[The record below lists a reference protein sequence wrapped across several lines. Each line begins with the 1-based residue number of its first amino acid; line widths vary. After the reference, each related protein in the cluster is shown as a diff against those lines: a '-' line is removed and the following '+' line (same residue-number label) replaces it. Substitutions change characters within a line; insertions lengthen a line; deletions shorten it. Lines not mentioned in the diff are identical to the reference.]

1 MTESSDTSD
10 TAHETRGAAP
20 VSLTPTTETSWA
32 VTTET
37 GNLVLGQITQDGG
50 TFTAYDA
57 QELRIGNYPTRD
69 EALDAIITG
78 TP

>member
-1 MTESSDTSD
+1 MTESSQTSN
-10 TAHETRGAAP
+10 TAPETRGAAP
-20 VSLTPTTETSWA
+20 VSLSATSETSWA

-37 GNLVLGQITQDGG
+37 GNLILGQITQDGN

-69 EALDAIITG
+69 EALDAITTG
-78 TP
+78 TL